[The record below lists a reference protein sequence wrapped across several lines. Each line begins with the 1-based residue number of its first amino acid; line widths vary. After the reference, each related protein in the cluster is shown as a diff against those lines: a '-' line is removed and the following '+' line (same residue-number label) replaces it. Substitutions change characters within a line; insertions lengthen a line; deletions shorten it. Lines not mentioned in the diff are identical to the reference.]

1 MRWTRAGE
9 QIYLFVVVVV
19 DVDDFV
25 VNGVGLVELKYCKD
39 ELRANVVDQV
49 RRWQRPLSNP
59 ALQTN
64 SL

>member
-1 MRWTRAGE
+1 MWDAGDE
-9 QIYLFVVVVV
+9 GVVVVV
-19 DVDDFV
+19 DVVVV
-25 VNGVGLVELKYCKD
+25 VNGVGLVELKHCKD
-39 ELRANVVDQV
+39 ELTANVVDQV